1 MENKEELKKKMK
13 EYVDKARSILQEK
26 GKIIIPV
33 AIGAVVVIV
42 AVAVMTGRTRKKVDE
57 TVAVNADTAIAAAA
71 ENVLQEPL
79 EKDAHEDVMSLMST
93 FYKAL
98 ADGDMDTIKSLKDYT
113 DDTELITYQ
122 AKSEYIESYDNLV
135 CYTKKAVD
143 EGSYF
148 VYEYYDARFYDFKD
162 TTIPGLMTWYVYTN
176 EEGKLVIDGNM
187 DEAVTAALKL
197 TTSTDEVV
205 DLFNKVDV
213 EYNEALEQ
221 NEELKVFMDN
231 LREQI
236 KVSVGVALASLEEE
250 QQEEIPETEAETEE
264 SQEEPTENTVV
275 NEQVKTTDVVNVRK
289 SDSEEADK
297 LGKADKGLVMTRLET
312 KANGWSKVIFEGNE
326 AYIKSAYL
334 EVVSSEPV
342 ENAEEAQETASE
354 NTTSTP
360 GSKVAKTNV
369 NVRNSPKEN
378 ADAIGLAQA
387 GQSYKVLEEKDG
399 WLKIEYKGQ
408 VGYSKAEFFE

>member
-1 MENKEELKKKMK
+1 MENKEELTKKLK
-13 EYVDKARSILQEK
+13 EYIDKAKTIFQEHN
-26 GKIIIPV
+26 KIIVPSIV
-33 AIGAVVVIV
+33 CVLVVII
-42 AVAVMTGRTRKKVDE
+42 AVAVMFGRTKKQLDE
-57 TVAVNADTAIAAAA
+57 AVTNSTTTAIDAAT
-71 ENVLQEPL
+71 ESVLAEPL
-79 EKDAHEDVMSLMST
+79 EQDAHEDVMSLMST

-98 ADGDMDTIKSLKDYT
+98 ADGDMDTVKSLKDYT
-113 DDTELITYQ
+113 DDTEIITYQ

-135 CYTKKAVD
+135 CYTKKAVE

-176 EEGKLVIDGNM
+176 EEGKLIIDGNM
-187 DEAVTAALKL
+187 DESVTAALKL
-197 TTSTDEVV
+197 ATNTDEVV

-213 EYNEALEQ
+213 QYNEALEQ
-221 NEELKVFMDN
+221 NEDLKVFMDD
-231 LREQI
+231 LRNQI
-236 KVSVGVALASLEEE
+236 KVSVGVALASLQDENQDAEEE
-250 QQEEIPETEAETEE
+250 PSEEEATEE
-264 SQEEPTENTVV
+264 VVANEEV

-334 EVVSSEPV
+334 EVISSEPV
-342 ENAEEAQETASE
+342 ENTETTQETATQ
-354 NTTSTP
+354 NTNA

-369 NVRNSPKEN
+369 NVRNSPKESG
-378 ADAIGLAQA
+378 DAIGLAQA
-387 GQSYKVLEEKDG
+387 GQSYKVLGESDG